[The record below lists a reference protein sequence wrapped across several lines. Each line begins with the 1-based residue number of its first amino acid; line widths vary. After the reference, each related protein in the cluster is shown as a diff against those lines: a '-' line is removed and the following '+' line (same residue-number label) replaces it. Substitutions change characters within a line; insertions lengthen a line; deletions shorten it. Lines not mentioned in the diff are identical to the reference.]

1 MKAYIEPIPPINLF
15 DYFKNIHHSG
25 NNFNDVLL
33 TSRGRDAIQLAIDF
47 LQIKEND
54 SVLLPALTCNTVSS
68 VFSNNCQTI
77 FYDLNED
84 YSISVAVLEKF
95 LKKNPEIKIIYVI
108 HYFGFIHH
116 NMPQISSLCK
126 KYGVILIEDHAH
138 SALSDYNEKL
148 ADIQIFSFRKLF
160 PTADGGGIRVTHQ
173 EINNKFNFKQKI
185 ISNQKGLLIA
195 FKRIASLYSNGL
207 RSSVGKLIKH
217 DINRLNN
224 GYTRIDPLPVSRF
237 GKGIISSSDINE
249 ISAERR
255 KQYLMWKKMMKST
268 PFRPIFPVFY
278 DKTVPFGFPIKL
290 QNSKEIVDHF
300 KEFNIFLKVN
310 WSELPPDTKDSCP
323 VTHRLAE
330 TSITLPIY
338 PGLKEKHMHFIKDE
352 LMKYGVPI

>member
-1 MKAYIEPIPPINLF
+1 MKAYIENNPPVSLLK
-15 DYFKNIHHSG
+15 YLTSPLYSG
-25 NNFNDVLL
+25 SNFSNVYL

-47 LQIKEND
+47 LRIQND
-54 SVLLPALTCNTVSS
+54 DLVLLPALTCDTVSS
-68 VFSNNCQTI
+68 VFASNCQTI
-77 FYDLNED
+77 YYDLNKD
-84 YSISVAVLEKF
+84 YSIRVSVLERF
-95 LKKNPEIKIIYVI
+95 LKENPGIKLIYII

-138 SALSDYNEKL
+138 SALSDYNEEL
-148 ADIQIFSFRKLF
+148 ADIHIFSFRKLF
-160 PTADGGGIRVTHQ
+160 PTADGGGIRITHQ
-173 EINNKFNFKQKI
+173 EIHNKFKFKHKL

-224 GYTRIDPLPVSRF
+224 GYSRIDPLPISLF

-255 KQYLMWKKMMKST
+255 KQYLLWNKLIAST
-268 PFRPIFPVFY
+268 PFRPIFPVLY
-278 DKTVPFGFPIKL
+278 DETVPFGFPIKL

-300 KEFNIFLKVN
+300 KKFNIFLKVN
-310 WSELPPDTKDSCP
+310 WFELPPNTKKPCP
-323 VTHRLAE
+323 VSHRLAE
-330 TSITLPIY
+330 TSVTLPIY
-338 PGLKEKHMHFIKDE
+338 PGLKEDHMWFIKDE
-352 LMKYGVPI
+352 LLKYGVPI